1 MRLRH
6 FHNIKGVFFDLDG
19 TLFDTAPELII
30 AVQKMFQELNLP
42 PVSAEIIKSFIG
54 KGAENLVRKSIEQ
67 ASPKDGHQFF
77 TLGLDLFYQFY
88 DELVDQSIPFEGAEK
103 ALSDLSLKGLK
114 LACVTNK
121 PKQFTDKILKKHEM
135 HKFLHFVISGDEVER
150 KKPDPLSIQLTCNAL
165 CIRADESI
173 MVGDSFNDIE
183 AGYNAG
189 SYVVT
194 VPYGYQSG
202 QSIDCPK
209 VDLAVKKLTDLVTAI
224 N

>member
-1 MRLRH
+1 
-6 FHNIKGVFFDLDG
+6 
-19 TLFDTAPELII
+19 
-30 AVQKMFQELNLP
+30 
-42 PVSAEIIKSFIG
+42 
-54 KGAENLVRKSIEQ
+54 
-67 ASPKDGHQFF
+67 
-77 TLGLDLFYQFY
+77 
-88 DELVDQSIPFEGAEK
+88 
-103 ALSDLSLKGLK
+103 
-114 LACVTNK
+114 
-121 PKQFTDKILKKHEM
+121 
-135 HKFLHFVISGDEVER
+135 
-150 KKPDPLSIQLTCNAL
+150 
-165 CIRADESI
+165 